1 MLKNRVLILQQ
12 KANRMKRT
20 KVLTRP
26 CSYSKSVQAEIFV
39 GALEE
44 VCSPFEVSGEES
56 RRHGILEQVVL
67 MDPGTV
73 RHKVVDIRIT
83 ALEETKNISVPGSDI
98 YWRFGKRLSSVRD
111 WRAVNKKSAFFK
123 PYRYG

>member
-1 MLKNRVLILQQ
+1 
-12 KANRMKRT
+12 MKRT

-26 CSYSKSVQAEIFV
+26 CSYSKTVQAEIFV

-44 VCSPFEVSGEES
+44 VCPPFEVSGEES

-73 RHKVVDIRIT
+73 RHKVVDVRVT
-83 ALEETKNISVPGSDI
+83 ALEETKKISA
-98 YWRFGKRLSSVRD
+98 RLRYLLALWKTFEVGEQEIR
-111 WRAVNKKSAFFK
+111 K
-123 PYRYG
+123 PLQTKFYT

>member
-1 MLKNRVLILQQ
+1 
-12 KANRMKRT
+12 MKRT

-26 CSYSKSVQAEIFV
+26 FSYSKSVQAEIFV

-44 VCSPFEVSGEES
+44 VCPPFEVSGEEC

-73 RHKVVDIRIT
+73 RHKVVHIRIT
-83 ALEETKNISVPGSDI
+83 TLEETKTYISA
-98 YWRFGKRLSSVRD
+98 RL
-111 WRAVNKKSAFFK
+111 
-123 PYRYG
+123 RYSLALWKTCVLCSR

>member
-44 VCSPFEVSGEES
+44 VCPPFEVSGEES
-56 RRHGILEQVVL
+56 RCHGILEQVVL

-73 RHKVVDIRIT
+73 RHKVVHIRIT
-83 ALEETKNISVPGSDI
+83 TLEETKTLYLSA
-98 YWRFGKRLSSVRD
+98 RL
-111 WRAVNKKSAFFK
+111 
-123 PYRYG
+123 RYSLALWKTCVLCSR